1 MTFESHRNRISILK
15 SGRRALESRSATTFA
30 TRWHR
35 EKGRIAAFEFFFFGC
50 LELREFKYFESIL
63 MQHRKERGHVELSWL
78 TSPHQ
83 MASATGQEGTRNHS
97 RPRPWT
103 TAQAVDHSWTGIWA
117 PQHIVGRP
125 RLITAKREGGAKR
138 SAFST
143 RMVLL

>member
-63 MQHRKERGHVELSWL
+63 MQHRKERVTLNCPG
-78 TSPHQ
+78 
-83 MASATGQEGTRNHS
+83 
-97 RPRPWT
+97 
-103 TAQAVDHSWTGIWA
+103 
-117 PQHIVGRP
+117 
-125 RLITAKREGGAKR
+125 
-138 SAFST
+138 
-143 RMVLL
+143 